1 MGTIQNNL
9 TIENPYTLEQRDL
22 NRTTTGFRLYRKP
35 KNLYETYR
43 YDNFPYFIKKKFYII
58 FKI

>member
-1 MGTIQNNL
+1 MGTTQNNL

-35 KNLYETYR
+35 KNFYET
-43 YDNFPYFIKKKFYII
+43 
-58 FKI
+58 